1 METLKGHQPLG
12 FLCLVLLLGGLTPS
26 SVAQYNWWLFA
37 NPKAMT
43 TPAMISQEAKTDVK
57 QFSVATVPSSSIP
70 HNTPDTTA
78 KEVPTTE
85 QILDLATSSS
95 ITKEDAFDDN
105 LPVSTFFEGSAMEEG
120 SEFLMVQ
127 EGSKSL
133 TTSDYQSM
141 ITGDTKMTQT
151 TSKVLMTSVQ
161 QSTIT
166 GDSMVTPINNISQ
179 CVCPA
184 IPGPPG
190 PKGPKGDQGP
200 PGQKGLTGKIGPTA
214 KPGNP
219 GLPGPQGLPGPVGP
233 PGPPGSTL
241 PKVIDFTDTRDGE
254 DKRVSFVEGPPG
266 PPGISGHPGPQGYP
280 GPEGPQGPA
289 GLPGH
294 EGQQGAPGLPG
305 APGQPGPPGATGATG
320 IPGPVGSEGPP
331 GVTGPEGHA
340 GIPGQIGSPGLP
352 GFPGPEGPPGINGSP
367 GQNGPKGEK
376 GDRGEPGLP
385 GKPGQTGEKGAQGPP
400 GPAGP
405 PGLPGD
411 NEYNSKAC
419 VQGPPGPKGEKGEP
433 GKMECSTCG
442 KDARNDI
449 DSWVAFIY
457 QKGRPGLPGNPG
469 PPGPPGPPG
478 VLYINRVYPVRPR
491 PHCKQPVNQDPCFDS
506 DIEPPMKDSPD
517 KSQNGYKH
525 PTWTFGSKEL
535 MLKSAS
541 SIPEGSLVYITEE
554 AEAFFK
560 TPKGWKKIL
569 MEDSALLFAAD
580 DPLVPMENNQVQL
593 DERNV
598 TIPTIVPTSI
608 PQRIPSLRLV
618 ALNFPLTGNMG
629 GISGVDLQCHRQ
641 AQQANLQGTFRAFL
655 SGNTQSLIS
664 VVKRTDRNLP
674 LVNLKGQLLAKSWN
688 SLFTMHGNSD
698 FNPMENPIYAFNGLN
713 VMTDPTWTYKAV
725 WHGFAFQ
732 INHSQ
737 IRDCENWRKA
747 SKYLRGQASI
757 PLKDIFLLET
767 SWRCSDLLVVLCV
780 ENSFGVS
787 T

>member
-1 METLKGHQPLG
+1 METLKGRQPLG
-12 FLCLVLLLGGLTPS
+12 FLCLVLLLGGLTPP
-26 SVAQYNWWLFA
+26 SVAQYNWWPFA

-57 QFSVATVPSSSIP
+57 QFSVPTVLSSSIP

-78 KEVPTTE
+78 QEVTTTE
-85 QILDLATSSS
+85 QILDLATSSG
-95 ITKEDAFDDN
+95 ITKEDAFDNN
-105 LPVSTFFEGSAMEEG
+105 LPISTFFEGSAVEEG
-120 SEFLMVQ
+120 SEFIMV
-127 EGSKSL
+127 
-133 TTSDYQSM
+133 
-141 ITGDTKMTQT
+141 QT
-151 TSKVLMTSVQ
+151 TSKVVMTSVQ
-161 QSTIT
+161 QSTT
-166 GDSMVTPINNISQ
+166 TADSMVTPINNISQ

-190 PKGPKGDQGP
+190 PKR
-200 PGQKGLTGKIGPTA
+200 I
-214 KPGNP
+214 
-219 GLPGPQGLPGPVGP
+219 
-233 PGPPGSTL
+233 
-241 PKVIDFTDTRDGE
+241 
-254 DKRVSFVEGPPG
+254 SFIEGPPG
-266 PPGISGHPGPQGYP
+266 PPGVSGHPGHPGPQGYP
-280 GPEGPQGPA
+280 GPEGPQGPT

-367 GQNGPKGEK
+367 GKNGSKGEK
-376 GDRGEPGLP
+376 GDPGEPGLP

-411 NEYNSKAC
+411 NETNQYNSKAC
-419 VQGPPGPKGEKGEP
+419 VQGPPGPKKFKEDLETHGP
-433 GKMECSTCG
+433 
-442 KDARNDI
+442 N
-449 DSWVAFIY
+449 
-457 QKGRPGLPGNPG
+457 QGRPGLPGKPG

-478 VLYINRVYPVRPR
+478 VLYLNRVYPVRPR

-506 DIEPPMKDSPD
+506 DIEPPIKDSPD

-525 PTWTFGSKEL
+525 PTWTFSSKEL

-569 MEDSALLFAAD
+569 
-580 DPLVPMENNQVQL
+580 
-593 DERNV
+593 
-598 TIPTIVPTSI
+598 
-608 PQRIPSLRLV
+608 LRLV
-618 ALNFPLTGNMG
+618 ALSFPLTGNMR

-641 AQQANLQGTFRAFL
+641 AQEANLQGTFRAFL
-655 SGNTQSLIS
+655 SGDTQSLMS

-688 SLFTMHGNSD
+688 SLFTTHGNSG
-698 FNPMENPIYAFNGLN
+698 FNPMEYPIYAFNGLN

-725 WHGFAFQ
+725 WHGLAFQ
-732 INHSQ
+732 RNHSK
-737 IRDCENWRKA
+737 IRD
-747 SKYLRGQASI
+747 
-757 PLKDIFLLET
+757 
-767 SWRCSDLLVVLCV
+767 
-780 ENSFGVS
+780 
-787 T
+787 